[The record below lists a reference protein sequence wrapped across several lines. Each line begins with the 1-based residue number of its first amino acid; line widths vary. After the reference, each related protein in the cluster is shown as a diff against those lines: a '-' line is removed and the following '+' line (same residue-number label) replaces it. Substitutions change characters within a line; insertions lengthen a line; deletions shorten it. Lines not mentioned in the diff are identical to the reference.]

1 MAAHFPGEHAMP
13 SDHDAFAAHAER
25 RHWETL
31 AAAAARDLPPGRI
44 GGVIAQLRQR
54 GHVATRRASLFLG
67 VLLATVAIGLAY
79 YIGLPLLRAFADG
92 AVRTSQEQV
101 DAARAESAALDLERA
116 EAAAALREALFLAP
130 ETVLQAVGAPIHT
143 PLRLADGAL
152 IATTRTGAVLRSDDG
167 GETWRETRPGL
178 ARFGVVDPAVVLSD
192 GALVMRR
199 QWGPALRSVDGGSTW
214 SETAVPFDVPEPP
227 GGSLVLADGALIA
240 LSGDGTL
247 ARSTD
252 GGSSWTSHV
261 VGDGLVAL
269 PVIVGDGVLVG
280 VDQVGAILRSE
291 DGGATWA
298 HARIETSRAAV
309 LDEFIGAPAP
319 LNARTIVAAGMRGTI
334 LLSEDAGLTWREVHG
349 ASGEGLNAP
358 VLVDDATLLA
368 TGFDGRILRSA
379 DGGKTWSEARP
390 APASQEGF
398 AIPIARVGAAL
409 IALASEGTILGST
422 DAGASWRQ
430 LRARSGSGAG
440 FGVPLALEDTLIAPG
455 EEGMLL
461 RISSGARIRPV
472 PEDLPAGGEGDAELA
487 AFADALDPEVRA
499 AEPVAEA
506 LRVIDRIASRRGSVD
521 DGLIRAQE
529 RLEAWRSGAARPE
542 VERRAFAAF
551 MESCRAGAAEPE
563 GAALTIACLDAYA
576 ASEADTQR
584 QWWQTV
590 AEQAP
595 QGILFLFLLA
605 TLSGL
610 YRYNLRLAGF
620 HNGRADALELMVAQ
634 VDKDLLTPVAD
645 ALAADKVEFGAAKTP
660 TDHAAEMATALIN
673 RAKP

>member
-116 EAAAALREALFLAP
+116 AAAAALRETLFLAP

-143 PLRLADGAL
+143 PLPLADGAL

-192 GALVMRR
+192 GALVMRT
-199 QWGPALRSVDGGSTW
+199 QWGPELRSTDGGATW
-214 SETAVPFDVPEPP
+214 SETFEPADGPEPS
-227 GGSLVLADGALIA
+227 GGPLVLADGALIA
-240 LSGDGTL
+240 LASNGAL
-247 ARSTD
+247 RRSTD
-252 GGSSWTSHV
+252 GGSSWRSQV

-269 PVIVGDGVLVG
+269 PIIVGDGVLVG
-280 VDQVGAILRSE
+280 VDVVGAILRSD

-298 HARIETSRAAV
+298 HARVETSQAV
-309 LDEFIGAPAP
+309 FDERLGSPVAV
-319 LNARTIVAAGMRGTI
+319 NDRTLVAAGMRGTI
-334 LLSEDAGLTWREVHG
+334 LLSEDAGLTWREVRKPS
-349 ASGEGLNAP
+349 AKGLNAP
-358 VLVDDATLLA
+358 TLVGDATLVA
-368 TGFDGRILRSA
+368 TGLDGRILRSA

-398 AIPIARVGAAL
+398 AIPVARVGAAL
-409 IALASEGTILGST
+409 IAVASEGTILGSG

-506 LRVIDRIASRRGSVD
+506 LRVIDRIASRRSAVD
-521 DGLIRAQE
+521 AGLIRAQE

-542 VERRAFAAF
+542 IERRAFAAF
-551 MESCRAGAAEPE
+551 MEACRAGAAEPE